1 MRLRYFFV
9 RAAAGTLAI
18 GSAAPVNLPYEMQAL
33 ENALSANAVV
43 PVRPV
48 DAYRPPVPR
57 DARIAD
63 ADGLRGDKRLLKIG
77 KNGDLPCDSGE
88 WATSGLFG
96 PHAGLL
102 AALGVRPSGT
112 ENGARDVALAAAL
125 DDRPATGDADS
136 SAFGSVFGNASHPP
150 PGAGGGDLF
159 NPGTGTGTATTG
171 GTGGG
176 AGGIG
181 GTVIVGGGTDTGGG
195 ITTGGGTG
203 TGTDAGPFT
212 GGGTGPTGGGP
223 GKGGGTGGTGSGG
236 GTGYAGGG
244 TTGGGAAGGTG
255 GTGGGTDA
263 SGPSGGAIGGS
274 TSGGDSGANGGG
286 SPGSIGDTGHSGT
299 TGGTENPP
307 PLDTILPT
315 DPGSGDHPG
324 SASTGGSTA
333 TQPDGPAAAPEPA
346 SWMMMLA
353 GFGLVGGAMRSR
365 RRKPGL
371 A

>member
-195 ITTGGGTG
+195 TG
-203 TGTDAGPFT
+203 TGTDGGPFS
-212 GGGTGPTGGGP
+212 GGGTGPTGGTGGGP

-244 TTGGGAAGGTG
+244 TTGGGAAGGTA
-255 GTGGGTDA
+255 GTGWGTDA

-286 SPGSIGDTGHSGT
+286 SPGSIGDTGHFGT

-315 DPGSGDHPG
+315 DSSSGDHPG